1 MLFYIYK
8 KRKTDCL
15 MADLNYYFAHASKKN
30 TTKSIRSYYSC
41 NGGCNHYWKV
51 YWFRLR
57 FR

>member
-1 MLFYIYK
+1 
-8 KRKTDCL
+8 
-15 MADLNYYFAHASKKN
+15 MADLNYYFAHASKEN